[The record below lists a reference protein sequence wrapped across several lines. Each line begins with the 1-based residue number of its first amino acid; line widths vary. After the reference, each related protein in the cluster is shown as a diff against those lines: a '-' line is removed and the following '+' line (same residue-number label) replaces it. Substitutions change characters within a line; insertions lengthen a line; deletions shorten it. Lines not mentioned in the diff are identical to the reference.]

1 MTYARIV
8 QSDNSQAERLPKE
21 FRQGN
26 DIVLR
31 ERPISAVDIFDVLT
45 ALPSDFMAAGRVE
58 DLLVE
63 NWVAPS

>member
-8 QSDNSQAERLPKE
+8 QSDNSQAERLSKE

-31 ERPISAVDIFDVLT
+31 DGWQRSRYRYAALCFLIFR
-45 ALPSDFMAAGRVE
+45 AY
-58 DLLVE
+58 
-63 NWVAPS
+63 NK